1 MGLEKLRKKI
11 DSLDEQIV
19 KLLSDR
25 AEVVVE
31 VGKFKN
37 AQKTPIYAPD
47 REHQILER
55 IQQLNSGPLSN
66 RCLVAIYRE
75 LMSGSF
81 SLERQLRVGCLGPE
95 GSFSHVAATGKFGA
109 SAEYLPLPD
118 IRSVFD
124 HVARGHIEVG
134 VVPIENSIG
143 GGVIDTL
150 DAFLETPVQIC
161 AEIRLA
167 VHHNL
172 LANCPLEKVERVYS
186 RPEVF
191 AQCRNWLSGTFAH
204 VEIIPVASSAKAAE
218 LAVKE
223 ANAAAIASRLAA
235 ELHEL
240 NILCENIEDYANNE
254 TRFLIISQNRAKP
267 TGNDKTSLF
276 MTTAHK
282 PGALVAALD
291 AFRQNDVNL
300 TYIDSRPNK
309 KQNWEYNFFIDAEGH
324 VEQPAMKAALAA
336 AKEHTTQ
343 LLLLGSY
350 PQAVDVLEQK
360 NKNEKIK
367 YQNSKS
373 KERSIFRRPY
383 HSAFCMF
390 DIFTVLTSLLVKLKG
405 GLWVVNYL

>member
-1 MGLEKLRKKI
+1 MDLNELRVKI

-19 KLLSDR
+19 KSLNDR
-25 AEVVVE
+25 AEVVVQ
-31 VGKFKN
+31 VGALKN
-37 AQKTPIYAPD
+37 AQNTPVYAPD

-55 IQQLNSGPLSN
+55 IQQINPGPLPN

-81 SLERQLRVGCLGPE
+81 TLERQLRVGCLGPE
-95 GSFSHVAATGKFGA
+95 GSFSHVAATAKFGA

-150 DAFLETPVQIC
+150 DAFLDTSVQIC

-172 LANCPLEKVERVYS
+172 LANCALEQIQTVYS
-186 RPEVF
+186 KPEIF
-191 AQCRNWLSGTFAH
+191 TQCRNWLSGTFDH
-204 VEIIPVASSAKAAE
+204 VEVIPVASSAKAAE
-218 LAVKE
+218 LAAAE
-223 ANAAAIASRLAA
+223 PNSAAIASRLAA
-235 ELHEL
+235 ELYDL
-240 NILCENIEDYANNE
+240 NILCDNIEDYANNE
-254 TRFLIISQNRAKP
+254 TRFLIISQTRPKP
-267 TGNDKTSLF
+267 TGNDKTSLL

-291 AFRQNDVNL
+291 AFRQSGINL

-309 KQNWEYNFFIDAEGH
+309 KQNWEYNFFIDTVGH
-324 VEQPAMKAALAA
+324 ADQPQMQAALAA

-343 LLLLGSY
+343 LVLLGSY
-350 PQAVDVLEQK
+350 PQAVDVL
-360 NKNEKIK
+360 
-367 YQNSKS
+367 
-373 KERSIFRRPY
+373 
-383 HSAFCMF
+383 
-390 DIFTVLTSLLVKLKG
+390 
-405 GLWVVNYL
+405 

>member
-1 MGLEKLRKKI
+1 MDLNELRIRI

-19 KLLSDR
+19 RLLNDR
-25 AEVVVE
+25 AEVVVQ
-31 VGKFKN
+31 VGAFKN
-37 AQKTPIYAPD
+37 ANKTPVYAPD

-55 IQQLNSGPLSN
+55 IQQLNPGPLAN

-81 SLERQLRVGCLGPE
+81 ALERQLRVGCLGPE
-95 GSFSHVAATGKFGA
+95 GSFSHVAATAKFGA

-124 HVARGHIEVG
+124 HVARDHIEVG

-172 LANCPLEKVERVYS
+172 LANCPIEQIKRVYS
-186 RPEVF
+186 KPEIF
-191 AQCRNWLSGTFAH
+191 TQCRNWLSGTFEH
-204 VEIIPVASSAKAAE
+204 VEVIPEASSAKAAE
-218 LAVKE
+218 LAATE
-223 ANAAAIASRLAA
+223 PNAAAIASRLAA
-235 ELHEL
+235 ELHGL

-254 TRFLIISQNRAKP
+254 TRFLIISRTGPKP
-267 TGNDKTSLF
+267 TGNDKTSLL

-282 PGALVAALD
+282 PGALVGALD
-291 AFRQNDVNL
+291 AFRQSGINL

-309 KQNWEYNFFIDAEGH
+309 KQNWEYNFFIDTVGH
-324 VEQPAMKAALAA
+324 ADQPDMKAALAA

-343 LLLLGSY
+343 LILLGSY
-350 PQAVDVLEQK
+350 PQAVDVL
-360 NKNEKIK
+360 
-367 YQNSKS
+367 
-373 KERSIFRRPY
+373 
-383 HSAFCMF
+383 
-390 DIFTVLTSLLVKLKG
+390 
-405 GLWVVNYL
+405 

>member
-1 MGLEKLRKKI
+1 MDLGQLRAKI
-11 DSLDEQIV
+11 DTLDEQIV
-19 KLLSDR
+19 KLLNDR
-25 AEVVVE
+25 AKVVVQ
-31 VGKFKN
+31 VGKLKN
-37 AQKTPIYAPD
+37 AQKTPVYSPD

-66 RCLVAIYRE
+66 QCLVAIYRE

-81 SLERQLRVGCLGPE
+81 TLERQLRVGCLGPE

-172 LANCPLEKVERVYS
+172 LANCPLDQIQRVYS
-186 RPEVF
+186 KPEVF
-191 AQCRNWLSGTFAH
+191 TQCRNWLSGTFAH

-218 LAVKE
+218 LAVSE
-223 ANAAAIASRLAA
+223 PNSAAIASRLAA
-235 ELHEL
+235 ELHNL
-240 NILCENIEDYANNE
+240 KILCENIEDHANNE
-254 TRFLIISQNRAKP
+254 TRFLVISQNRAKP
-267 TGNDKTSLF
+267 TGNDKTSLL
-276 MTTAHK
+276 MTTAHR

-291 AFRQNDVNL
+291 AFRQNNINL

-309 KQNWEYNFFIDAEGH
+309 KQNWEYNFFIDTEGH
-324 VEQPAMKAALAA
+324 AEQPAMKAALDAA
-336 AKEHTTQ
+336 RQHTTQ
-343 LLLLGSY
+343 LIVLGSY
-350 PQAVDVLEQK
+350 PQAVDIL
-360 NKNEKIK
+360 
-367 YQNSKS
+367 
-373 KERSIFRRPY
+373 
-383 HSAFCMF
+383 
-390 DIFTVLTSLLVKLKG
+390 
-405 GLWVVNYL
+405 